1 LILQVA
7 GQVPAAELMIQHNVQ
22 WKETEL
28 IISPVN
34 FFEECRW
41 RETLAPHLPN
51 LKKNER
57 ARRSRQR
64 RRNGAPSVKTQLK
77 EELDARHL
85 SLQGAQLSRMTMKAS
100 RKG

>member
-1 LILQVA
+1 
-7 GQVPAAELMIQHNVQ
+7 MIQHNVQ

-77 EELDARHL
+77 EELDA
-85 SLQGAQLSRMTMKAS
+85 AS
-100 RKG
+100 SQPARSPTVTYDDEGKPEGLNFHEF